1 MIDIQ
6 YIRTSMLLL
15 RWGGLNVLT
24 DPWFAMQ
31 MRGLPVF
38 VRPCV
43 TPEELPP
50 LDLVLVSHLHPDHFD
65 RRAMARLRHRCR
77 AIVGPPQLRG
87 EVGDMPVD
95 RREFLEDGQRV
106 DVAGLS
112 VTAWSVEHSGYENAY
127 VVEREGESLIFAG
140 DARHSPVFARIGR
153 AHAPQV
159 SLLPVGG
166 TIALGRRIVMGP
178 DHALEAAG
186 ELRTRLVVP
195 IHIGGEWMSVP
206 PLSLHPGRGRRLV
219 TLAREANAPFAVA
232 ALKPGER
239 VLAEQGRVTDI
250 VRDRPAG

>member
-127 VVEREGESLIFAG
+127 LVRRGRASLLFAG
-140 DARHSPVFARIGR
+140 DANYSPVFSAIGR
-153 AHAPQV
+153 AHPPTV

-166 TIALGRRIVMGP
+166 TLIMGRRIVMGP
-178 DHALEAAG
+178 QDALAAATD
-186 ELRTRLVVP
+186 LRTRVVVP
-195 IHIGGEWMSVP
+195 IHAGGEWMSVP
-206 PLSLHPGRGRRLV
+206 PLSRHPGRPKQL
-219 TLAREANAPFAVA
+219 A
-232 ALKPGER
+232 ALAASRGVPFEVAPLEPGQHVQVSEDGEI
-239 VLAEQGRVTDI
+239 A
-250 VRDRPAG
+250 RDGGPQ